1 MRNLDHVGNLESLL
15 DELDYMQY
23 ICVCVGGGGSLGMW
37 RPLRVH
43 LWEIGG
49 EVESMWG
56 SGGHWHCE
64 GCGSRGRSGWYLVI
78 KGGDVGSQEEIGRKR
93 VRLRL
98 YWGVEVGGEEY
109 IGNNVRETSTVRD
122 Y

>member
-1 MRNLDHVGNLESLL
+1 M
-15 DELDYMQY
+15 
-23 ICVCVGGGGSLGMW
+23 CVCVGGGGGGGSLGMW

-43 LWEIGG
+43 A
-49 EVESMWG
+49 MWRSLG
-56 SGGHWHCE
+56 NWRSLGKVGIV
-64 GCGSRGRSGWYLVI
+64 RSGWYLVI

-109 IGNNVRETSTVRD
+109 IGNNVRETSKVRD